1 MLVVMSKSATEQHV
15 KDVCTAIS
23 QLGFEARPMPGEQ
36 RTAIGVVGNDRRVD
50 DSHIRGLPG
59 VANVIHVSA
68 PYKQV
73 SREWRQ
79 DRTVIELTNG
89 VRIGGDEV
97 VVMAG
102 PCAVESEE
110 KLLEV
115 AALVAKSGA
124 TILRGGAYKPR
135 TSPYS
140 FQGLGVDGL
149 KILAKARAQYGLA
162 IITEAID
169 HASADAVAEY
179 ADIVQIGARNMQNF
193 ALLKHVG
200 SLGRPVMLKRGMSA
214 TMKEWL
220 LAAEYILNAGN
231 PNVILCERG
240 IRSFD
245 SATRNVMDITA
256 VALAKTLTHLPVVA
270 DPAHATGRRD
280 MVAPVA
286 RASIAVGAD
295 GVMVETHPRPN
306 EALSDGPQSLYP
318 QQLEDL
324 IVQLRQISEMLGRPL
339 GHLAR

>member
-1 MLVVMSKSATEQHV
+1 MLVVMNKSATTQDV
-15 KDVCTAIS
+15 ADVCSAIS
-23 QLGFEARPMPGEQ
+23 ALGYEARPMPGEQ
-36 RTAIGVVGNDRRVD
+36 RTAIGVVGNDSRLD

-59 VANVIHVSA
+59 VTKVIHVSA

-73 SREWRQ
+73 SREWRPS
-79 DRTVIELTNG
+79 RTVITLNNG

-110 KLLEV
+110 KLMEV
-115 AALVAKSGA
+115 AAVVAKSGA

-140 FQGLGVDGL
+140 FQGMGVDGL
-149 KILAKARAQYGLA
+149 KILAKAREQYGLA
-162 IITEAID
+162 VITEAID
-169 HASADAVAEY
+169 QESADAVAEY
-179 ADIVQIGARNMQNF
+179 ADIIQIGARNMQNF

-200 SLGRPVMLKRGMSA
+200 GLGRPVMLKRGMSA

-231 PNVILCERG
+231 EQVILCERG

-245 SATRNVMDITA
+245 PATRNVMDITA
-256 VALAKTLTHLPVVA
+256 IALAKTLTHLPIIA

-286 RASIAVGAD
+286 RASVAVGAD

-306 EALSDGPQSLYP
+306 EAFSDGPQSLFP
-318 QQLEDL
+318 EQLQLL
-324 IVQLRQISEMLGRPL
+324 IAQLSQISEALGRPL
-339 GHLAR
+339 AHLG